1 MKILRGL
8 SDPGLP
14 VRSLLLR
21 PSPMERHRFAC
32 GLLLRSFEGAFR
44 AAHDTAGVAAARRQF
59 GPAPAPGLCSYAVRA
74 LARPHLA
81 ALAARTER
89 GRELIGAA
97 IDCLAGE
104 GGWREGR

>member
-1 MKILRGL
+1 MRVLRGL
-8 SDPGLP
+8 SDPGLS

-21 PSPMERHRFAC
+21 PSPGAGHRFAC
-32 GLLLRSFEGAFR
+32 ELLRHPFER
-44 AAHDTAGVAAARRQF
+44 ALRNAHDTAGIAAARRHLAPD
-59 GPAPAPGLCSYAVRA
+59 PAPPLCSYAVRA
-74 LARPHLA
+74 LARPDLA

-104 GGWREGR
+104 GGWRG